1 MLEIQLVMPEL
12 ILEMRRL
19 GIILIMLVQLV
30 KMIEMLLEMILGIKL
45 LQLLALGDNAAR
57 NY

>member
-45 LQLLALGDNAAR
+45 L
-57 NY
+57 